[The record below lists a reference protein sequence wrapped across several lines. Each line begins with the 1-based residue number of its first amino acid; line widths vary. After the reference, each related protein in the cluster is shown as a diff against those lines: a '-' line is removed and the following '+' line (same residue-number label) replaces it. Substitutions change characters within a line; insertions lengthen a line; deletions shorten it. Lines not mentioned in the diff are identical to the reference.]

1 MSIEQYIFSFFV
13 YGFLGYLCEVAYC
26 SICQKHLVNRGYLYM
41 PICPIYGFGAVL
53 IILAMNP
60 IIDMWYLV
68 LILGILL
75 TSSLEYL
82 TSYIMEL
89 IFHMRWWDYSQRK
102 FNINGRVCLR
112 NSLMFGALVMLVM
125 YVLNPLVQDM
135 MDWIGSIG
143 VWIVNI
149 ILLVG
154 LVVDFIFS
162 TIKNI
167 NIAKIVVKINEFTE
181 EATDKIKEFKTNV
194 AEKFHETRDY
204 ISNTTIALKLKELI
218 SKYPNVSFRKVGR
231 GKKRVSIKEYVSQ
244 HLEEKEDDECQSSKK
259 N

>member
-1 MSIEQYIFSFFV
+1 MSIEQYIFSFFI
-13 YGFLGYLCEVAYC
+13 YAFLGYLCEVAYC
-26 SICQKHLVNRGYLYM
+26 SICQRHLVNRGYLYM
-41 PICPIYGFGAVL
+41 PICPIYGFGAIL
-53 IILAMNP
+53 IIFTMNP

-125 YVLNPLVQDM
+125 YVLVPIVQNI
-135 MDWIGSIG
+135 MDWIGPLGI
-143 VWIVNI
+143 WIINI

-154 LVVDFIFS
+154 LIVDFIFS

-167 NIAKIVVKINEFTE
+167 NIAKIVVKINELTE
-181 EATDKIKEFKTNV
+181 EATDKLKELKSNV
-194 AEKFHETRDY
+194 AEKLQETKEY
-204 ISNTTIALKLKELI
+204 ISNTTIALKLKDMI
-218 SKYPNVSFRKVGR
+218 SKYPNVSFRKVGK
-231 GKKRVSIKEYVSQ
+231 GKKRVSIKEYINK
-244 HLEEKEDDECQSSKK
+244 HLEDKEDK
-259 N
+259 